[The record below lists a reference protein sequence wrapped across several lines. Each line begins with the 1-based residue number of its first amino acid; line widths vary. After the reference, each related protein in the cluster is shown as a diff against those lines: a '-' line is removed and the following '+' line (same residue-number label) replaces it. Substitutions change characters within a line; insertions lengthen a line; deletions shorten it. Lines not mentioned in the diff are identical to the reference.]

1 MSMDRTGGKYL
12 QLSEV
17 AETLAVS
24 ADTVRAWIKKGEL
37 KATDVS
43 LTRGSQKPRLRVLK
57 EDLDTFLT
65 LRMVAVKTQR
75 RGPVKSPEIPQIV

>member
-1 MSMDRTGGKYL
+1 MAKYL

-17 AETLAVS
+17 AEALAVS
-24 ADTVRAWIKKGEL
+24 VDTVRAWIKKGEL

-65 LRMVAVKTQR
+65 LRMVAVETQQ
-75 RGPVKSPEIPQIV
+75 RGPRKKSQVVRLV

>member
-1 MSMDRTGGKYL
+1 MHYL

-65 LRMVAVKTQR
+65 LRTVSVKTQQ
-75 RGPVKSPEIPQIV
+75 RGPKKKNQVPRLV

>member
-1 MSMDRTGGKYL
+1 MPQYL

-24 ADTVRAWIKKGEL
+24 IDTVRAWIKKGEL
-37 KATDVS
+37 KAADVS
-43 LTRGSQKPRLRVLK
+43 LTKGSQKPRLRVLK

-65 LRMVAVKTQR
+65 LRMVPVKTQQ
-75 RGPVKSPEIPQIV
+75 RGLKKKNQVPRLV